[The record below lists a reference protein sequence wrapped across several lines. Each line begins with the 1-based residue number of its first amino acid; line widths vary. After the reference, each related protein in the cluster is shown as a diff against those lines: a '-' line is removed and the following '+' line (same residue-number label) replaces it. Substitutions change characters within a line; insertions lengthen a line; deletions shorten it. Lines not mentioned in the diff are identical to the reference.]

1 MNCYYHPDK
10 ASLGTCKF
18 CQRGLCAEDAALV
31 DDALACLNRH
41 EQQVHDLNMLET
53 HTALNSRRMAAGYL
67 RNAVFYGLA
76 GSVFAAFGYYQMR
89 WLGIQGLF
97 LLLIGLFL
105 LYASAANYFEGRKF
119 K

>member
-10 ASLGTCKF
+10 TALGLCKY
-18 CQRGLCAEDAALV
+18 CQRALCAEDATLV

-41 EQQVHDLNMLET
+41 EQQVVGLNLLE
-53 HTALNSRRMAAGYL
+53 ARGVLNARRMGAAYL
-67 RNAVFYGLA
+67 RNAIFYGLV
-76 GSVFAAFGYYQMR
+76 GILFSGFGFYQIR
-89 WLGIQGLF
+89 WLGIQGIF

-105 LYASAANYFEGRKF
+105 LYASAANYFEGRKY